1 MSHVPEDANEDTA
14 AVGSGGAGGDAYDNA
29 LAEVAE
35 DADDL
40 LAVGA
45 PTGDSAHFR
54 AVLGHFATGIVV
66 ITGVHDGVPA
76 GLTCQSFVSLSLRPP
91 LVAFCPSKASRS
103 WRRIDQ
109 SAAFCANV
117 LTEDQEEISR
127 VFATSGA
134 DKFKGIGWR
143 SGETGSPILQDVL
156 AWVDCRIAA
165 RHDGG
170 DHHVIVG
177 QVVDLAAVGRGRPLL
192 AYRGG
197 YGHFEA

>member
-1 MSHVPEDANEDTA
+1 MSHASEDSAEQSVEQSA
-14 AVGSGGAGGDAYDNA
+14 GQSAGHGAGEDGDGG
-29 LAEVAE
+29 
-35 DADDL
+35 DDL
-40 LAVGA
+40 LTIGA
-45 PTGDSAHFR
+45 PTPETAHFR

-66 ITGVHDGVPA
+66 ITGIHEGVPA

-109 SAAFCANV
+109 SSAFCANV
-117 LTEDQEEISR
+117 LTEEQEEISR
-127 VFATSGA
+127 VFAISGA
-134 DKFKGIGWR
+134 DKFQGIGWR
-143 SGETGSPILQDVL
+143 PGDTGSPILKDVL

-165 RHDGG
+165 RYDGG
-170 DHHVIVG
+170 DHHIVVG
-177 QVVDLAAVGRGRPLL
+177 QVVDLATASRGRPLL